1 MVKKQVLLSR
11 NQKERLNELKE
22 IEFHINHL
30 ERPFDRVCFLTV
42 GWGEVVKTVVEAK
55 DQRKAESCFEKLMLT
70 VMYQAF
76 TVSSITHLVVWQS
89 NEWQLI
95 CK

>member
-1 MVKKQVLLSR
+1 MTKKQILLTKR
-11 NQKERLNELKE
+11 QKERLNELKE
-22 IEFHINHL
+22 MEFHLNYK

-55 DQRKAESCFEKLMLT
+55 DQRKAEACFEKMMLT

-76 TVSSITHLVVWQS
+76 TVSSITHLVIRQS
-89 NEWQLI
+89 NEWQLV